1 MTLYEPK
8 WSAPGDGTNTEPGE
22 YEAWLEFKALVE
34 AGHLVPVEPDYE
46 ADLTLLRGW
55 AGICNHIDHHGY
67 CQTHALTPVDENG
80 LCGIGRLVAAV
91 GGETP

>member
-34 AGHLVPVEPDYE
+34 AGHLVPVEPDRE
-46 ADLTLLRGW
+46 AGARAHAKNLGDVTMRDGTPFPDIYSEVDVILIAAL
-55 AGICNHIDHHGY
+55 GI
-67 CQTHALTPVDENG
+67 
-80 LCGIGRLVAAV
+80 
-91 GGETP
+91 GETP

>member
-46 ADLTLLRGW
+46 AG
-55 AGICNHIDHHGY
+55 AK
-67 CQTHALTPVDENG
+67 E
-80 LCGIGRLVAAV
+80 IGRLVYVQLADIGYQTAARHIV
-91 GGETP
+91 KAALGIGETP